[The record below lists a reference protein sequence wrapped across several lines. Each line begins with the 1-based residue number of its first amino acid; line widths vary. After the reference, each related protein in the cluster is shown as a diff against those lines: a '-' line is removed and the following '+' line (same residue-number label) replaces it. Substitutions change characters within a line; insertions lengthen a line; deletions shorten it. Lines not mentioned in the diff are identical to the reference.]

1 MQILYQ
7 DEYGEELFLSES
19 GQIPSIGD
27 TVMLEEE
34 DWRVRSRT
42 FVPMQNAVVIELTQN
57 LVRSK
62 EEDGTGTR
70 LKEMGRAIVEINK
83 RQDAGD
89 KKIKSLREQ
98 SMSIRQHIRR
108 NTPKPKEST

>member
-7 DEYGEELFLSES
+7 DEYGEQLFLSES
-19 GQIPSIGD
+19 GQIPTVGD
-27 TVMLEEE
+27 TIMLEEE

-42 FVPMQNAVVIELTQN
+42 FVPMQNAVIIEVTQN

-70 LKEMGRAIVEINK
+70 LKEMGRAIVELNK
-83 RQDAGD
+83 RQDVSD
-89 KKIKSLREQ
+89 KKSRLLREQ
-98 SMSIRQHIRR
+98 LVTVRQHIRR
-108 NTPKPKEST
+108 TTPKPKEST